1 MRSRGL
7 ALVIA
12 AVAASA
18 HAGAGTLIERVL
30 ADVAGEPVLLS
41 EVALVERLKHLDRGA
56 ALESV
61 LDQRLMYQ
69 EAVRLPQAALSGAEA
84 QAACE
89 DLTRKAPEL
98 ADDPALCALARRE
111 AVVLKYVGLRFAPE
125 ERAGED
131 RGLDARIE
139 EWVKDLRSAATIRYN
154 AAP

>member
-12 AVAASA
+12 ALAASA
-18 HAGAGTLIERVL
+18 HAETLIERVL
-30 ADVAGEPVLLS
+30 ADVAGEPILLS
-41 EVALVERLKHLDRGA
+41 EVVLVERLKHLDREA

-61 LDQRLMYQ
+61 VDQRLMYQ

-125 ERAGED
+125 ERAGEAG
-131 RGLDARIE
+131 GLDARIE
-139 EWVKDLRSAATIRYN
+139 EWVKDLRSAASIRYN

>member
-7 ALVIA
+7 SLVIA
-12 AVAASA
+12 AMAASA
-18 HAGAGTLIERVL
+18 HAGTLIERVL
-30 ADVAGEPVLLS
+30 ADVAGEPILLS
-41 EVALVERLKHLDRGA
+41 EVVLVERLKHLDRRA

-98 ADDPALCALARRE
+98 ADDLALCALARRE

-125 ERAGED
+125 ERAGEARD
-131 RGLDARIE
+131 LDARIE
-139 EWVKDLRSAATIRYN
+139 EWVKDLRAAASIRYN